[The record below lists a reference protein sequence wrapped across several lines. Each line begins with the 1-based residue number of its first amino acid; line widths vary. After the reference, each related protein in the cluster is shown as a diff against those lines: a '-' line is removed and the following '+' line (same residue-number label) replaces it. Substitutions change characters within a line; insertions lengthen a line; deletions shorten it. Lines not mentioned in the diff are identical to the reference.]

1 MSKQHQ
7 SKRHTSTIRT
17 KHTLFRAIEAL
28 EPRKMFSIDPAVC
41 FAAPPQEV
49 GDVSVDVIDAEPL
62 VDAAVEVLPIDK
74 AIDDS
79 VKPIDDVPASEI
91 LPESDA
97 VDEVFVTDVPGGEV
111 TDESLLYTTFLPIRT
126 LDIQPNYRTLTDDAE
141 PKSTG
146 DETTDETLVDPIFVM
161 PQLPVDDAPTP
172 VESKSEESAATELT
186 PEELAYTT
194 FVPDR
199 TFDIKPYYRTLTD
212 DAEATPAVDE
222 PTDAPTDEPTDETL
236 VDPIVVVDETLIDA
250 GVVDDAPTPVET
262 VSEEVA
268 PTELTPEEL
277 AYTTFAP
284 VAEPVRSL
292 DIQPNYRGQVG
303 NVGGVDVSD
312 TPTEPKVFKG
322 NVVKNDVPEV
332 ESVAT
337 ITPNVVPEVVPD
349 VMPVGFAQAN
359 AIPQNTR
366 AFKSIF
372 SELSIGDTDDILA

>member
-1 MSKQHQ
+1 
-7 SKRHTSTIRT
+7 
-17 KHTLFRAIEAL
+17 
-28 EPRKMFSIDPAVC
+28 
-41 FAAPPQEV
+41 
-49 GDVSVDVIDAEPL
+49 
-62 VDAAVEVLPIDK
+62 
-74 AIDDS
+74 
-79 VKPIDDVPASEI
+79 
-91 LPESDA
+91 
-97 VDEVFVTDVPGGEV
+97 
-111 TDESLLYTTFLPIRT
+111 
-126 LDIQPNYRTLTDDAE
+126 
-141 PKSTG
+141 
-146 DETTDETLVDPIFVM
+146 
-161 PQLPVDDAPTP
+161 
-172 VESKSEESAATELT
+172 
-186 PEELAYTT
+186 
-194 FVPDR
+194 
-199 TFDIKPYYRTLTD
+199 
-212 DAEATPAVDE
+212 
-222 PTDAPTDEPTDETL
+222 
-236 VDPIVVVDETLIDA
+236 VDETLIDS

-303 NVGGVDVSD
+303 NIGGVDVSD
-312 TPTEPKVFKG
+312 TLTEPKVFKG